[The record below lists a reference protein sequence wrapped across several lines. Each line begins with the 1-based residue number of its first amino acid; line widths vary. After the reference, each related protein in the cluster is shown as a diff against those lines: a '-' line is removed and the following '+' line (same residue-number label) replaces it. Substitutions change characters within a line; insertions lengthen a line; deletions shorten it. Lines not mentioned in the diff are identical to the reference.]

1 MPKRLLFFS
10 NYKYYILFLL
20 LISFFCCSCSQKN
33 EDSSSQKSASGTHTQ
48 TVSAA
53 YVPGQTHILT
63 PKADGSS
70 TCGCDFFTLDFS
82 HAEQGYFIGQLS
94 GQDKKINIQ
103 VTGPDGVIYNYFLE
117 SPETSAVFPFT
128 AGSGNYLVLTFE
140 RIRND
145 QYAALFSHSLTVNLD
160 NEFLPFLYPNQ
171 YVNFSKDCQAAAL
184 AAELTADAATD
195 LDALQVLYEY
205 VIQNISYD
213 DQKAATVQNGYL
225 PDIDQTLQSR
235 TGICFDYAAL
245 TTAMLRMLSIPA
257 RLEIGYSSD
266 VRHAWID
273 VYIESIGWIENAIEF
288 NGNEWKLMDP
298 TFAAAELE
306 PEVIQD
312 YIGDGDNYVLQYIR

>member
-1 MPKRLLFFS
+1 MPKTLSYFFHHHG
-10 NYKYYILFLL
+10 LFLIVL
-20 LISFFCCSCSQKN
+20 LLFCCSCGK
-33 EDSSSQKSASGTHTQ
+33 EDTSISSGNAGTFTNQSAIVPYS
-48 TVSAA
+48 
-53 YVPGQTHILT
+53 PGQTNILT
-63 PKADGSS
+63 PTADGNN

-117 SPETSAVFPFT
+117 SPECSAVFPFT

-140 RIRND
+140 RISND
-145 QYAALFSHSLTVNLD
+145 QYVSLFSHSLTVNLD

-171 YVNFSKDCQAAAL
+171 YVNFSKDSQAAAL
-184 AAELTADAATD
+184 AAELTADAETD
-195 LDALQVLYEY
+195 LDALRSLYEY
-205 VIQNISYD
+205 VIHNISYD
-213 DQKAATVQNGYL
+213 DHKAATVQSGYL
-225 PDIDQTLQSR
+225 PDIDQTLQSG

-273 VYIESIGWIENAIEF
+273 VYIESIGWVENAIEF

-298 TFAAAELE
+298 TFAAADSEHE
-306 PEVIQD
+306 AIQD
-312 YIGDGDNYVLQYIR
+312 YIGDGDNYVLQYVR